1 MLSRWLIVA
10 RCYTF
15 KGQGGTF
22 AFATLAF
29 LFAGFIREMSAA
41 DSQPDKSPRF
51 ELASRLTDEGLLGGL
66 PFTIPLQLVNT
77 VSPQVILLLT
87 LTTNEPPT
95 PAPTG
100 IRI

>member
-1 MLSRWLIVA
+1 MLSRRSIVT

-22 AFATLAF
+22 AFGTMAF
-29 LFAGFIREMSAA
+29 LFAGFICEMSAA
-41 DSQPDKSPRF
+41 DSQPDKIPRL
-51 ELASRLTDEGLLGGL
+51 ELSFRLMEECILGGL

-77 VSPQVILLLT
+77 VSPQAILLLT
-87 LTTNEPPT
+87 LTTNEPPS
-95 PAPTG
+95 PAPTS